1 MSDPLFWFLGAAS
14 GAVASAFFW
23 MLARRSGDRVL
34 ARVTAVAVV
43 AFCVA
48 ALYLG
53 RQL

>member
-1 MSDPLFWFLGAAS
+1 VSDPLFWFLGAAS

-34 ARVTAVAVV
+34 AWVTAVAVV
-43 AFCVA
+43 AFCGA